1 MNKYERVII
10 DFNSSIDEI
19 LSTLKILED
28 DNDLKL
34 TFTKLLGHI
43 THYSKM
49 ASGIYELFERLVEV
63 DNYLRISFKS
73 NISSNILTQQVY
85 MYFLFKM
92 GIIHNWY
99 LVEKNEKYITY
110 DIEVSDA
117 HTNLIFVKKK
127 SIDYIA
133 SLGFYSQEI
142 HLIEEATTIKE
153 IIYLV
158 QSWYYNQFL
167 RYHREQLLNI
177 IDFFEMNLTQKAR
190 REEIVEQLSDYFSGS
205 LISDGNNEKS
215 YVMALTIREMIESIE
230 IQSNVALISKI
241 ERVLENEYIAKLDLY
256 VCIHQIVASSHL
268 NTSRIQ
274 RALGSIN
281 KSTLFD
287 FMDNLYLLYLKLTSD
302 LDKLEFVKCL
312 SKMQDY
318 DYLME
323 NLYSKINKDK
333 LYYAYLA
340 KHVNKEINKF
350 KGGSN

>member
-1 MNKYERVII
+1 M
-10 DFNSSIDEI
+10 
-19 LSTLKILED
+19 
-28 DNDLKL
+28 
-34 TFTKLLGHI
+34 
-43 THYSKM
+43 
-49 ASGIYELFERLVEV
+49 
-63 DNYLRISFKS
+63 
-73 NISSNILTQQVY
+73 
-85 MYFLFKM
+85 
-92 GIIHNWY
+92 
-99 LVEKNEKYITY
+99 
-110 DIEVSDA
+110 
-117 HTNLIFVKKK
+117 
-127 SIDYIA
+127 
-133 SLGFYSQEI
+133 
-142 HLIEEATTIKE
+142 
-153 IIYLV
+153 